1 MLNVAYSCFKIKI
14 QQVKYKSS
22 CSGPCQVKIK
32 PVWEIYRFLRVRHLS
47 VPVRLC
53 QLHWVSVST
62 AGTQPSIVL
71 NTSSLKTNSVSSV
84 VITRF
89 LCSSFVASGPIV
101 ATGAESGVVWVAVRR
116 LGLARNRFLTES
128 SLKYAI
134 RPGRIALYAYVS
146 RSGTETFLIDSSGS
160 VSNGVASLVWELSV
174 NEEAPRKV
182 CPDLRAQKLSY
193 LNFMRQ

>member
-62 AGTQPSIVL
+62 AGTHPPIVF
-71 NTSSLKTNSVSSV
+71 NTSSLKTNSISSV

-128 SLKYAI
+128 SLTYVI
-134 RPGRIALYAYVS
+134 RPGRIAFIYLCKPL
-146 RSGTETFLIDSSGS
+146 RHRNRLDRDSSCS
-160 VSNGVASLVWELSV
+160 VSNGVASLIWELSV
-174 NEEAPRKV
+174 NE
-182 CPDLRAQKLSY
+182 DL
-193 LNFMRQ
+193 